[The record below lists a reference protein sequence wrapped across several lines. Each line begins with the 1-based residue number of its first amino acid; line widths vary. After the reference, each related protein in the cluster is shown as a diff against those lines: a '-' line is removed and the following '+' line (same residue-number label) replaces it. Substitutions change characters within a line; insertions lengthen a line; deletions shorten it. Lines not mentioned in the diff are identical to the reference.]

1 MVDNSNRSLRI
12 GNYPGGVATQ
22 QMSKKTSPDS
32 TNERLSVDDLQI
44 GMFVSEL
51 DRPWL
56 GTPFLL
62 QGFLIK
68 NEKELSQLKTLCK
81 SVMIDRR
88 RSVGEHFSSFP
99 RREAHIL
106 ARNASRASSSWEENS
121 EQGDSFFAVLR
132 SLERLEPSAHRI
144 KNTSTQTTSVER
156 EIINSA
162 PIIIDVHRALES
174 IHQGQITSGKI
185 EIDKVSGLVEEIATS
200 IERNPDA
207 MLWLSKLK
215 STDQYSYDH
224 AVDVSVY
231 LMIFGRFLGLDKIAV
246 EQLGQAGMLQ
256 DIGKTR
262 LESDILRKPTALS
275 DKEFQHIQTHVAHTL
290 EILADQSEFS
300 SEVIRI
306 VKGHHERYDGSGYP
320 NSFKG
325 DAIGLKAELSGLID
339 TFCAMTR
346 HRPFRAAVS
355 SQKALESLSSMR
367 GKEFRPALVD
377 QFIQCIGLYPIGSLV
392 ELNTGEVAV
401 VIQQNQVRRL
411 RPRLMILLGPDKS
424 VEKRPISLDLMY
436 DPQTPTGEMYR
447 IIKALPSNAY
457 GIDPAEFFLE

>member
-1 MVDNSNRSLRI
+1 
-12 GNYPGGVATQ
+12 
-22 QMSKKTSPDS
+22 
-32 TNERLSVDDLQI
+32 VDDLQI

-62 QGFLIK
+62 QGFLVK
-68 NEKELSQLKTLCK
+68 NEKEISQLKALCK

-88 RSVGEHFSSFP
+88 RSVGEHYSPPPRRAAPPRAFSS
-99 RREAHIL
+99 
-106 ARNASRASSSWEENS
+106 S
-121 EQGDSFFAVLR
+121 EQNTSEDDDFFAVVH
-132 SLERLEPSAHRI
+132 SLNRLKPSAHRQ
-144 KNTSTQTTSVER
+144 KNNSTQTTSVER

-162 PIIIDVHRALES
+162 PIIGDVHRVLES
-174 IHQGQITSGKI
+174 IHQSRTPSGRI
-185 EIDKVSGLVEEIATS
+185 EIDKVSGLVEEIAAS

-224 AVDVSVY
+224 AVDVSVH
-231 LMIFGRFLGLDKIAV
+231 LMIFGKFLGLDKNAV

-256 DIGKTR
+256 DIGKTK
-262 LESDILRKPTALS
+262 LEPDILRKPTVLS
-275 DKEFQHIQTHVAHTL
+275 DKEFQHVQTHVAHTL
-290 EILADQSEFS
+290 EMLADRSEFS
-300 SEVIRI
+300 SDVITIIR
-306 VKGHHERYDGSGYP
+306 GHHERYDGSGYP
-320 NSFKG
+320 DSFKG
-325 DAIGLKAELSGLID
+325 DAIGLKAELAGLID

-355 SQKALESLSSMR
+355 NQKAMESLSSMR

-377 QFIQCIGLYPIGSLV
+377 QFVQCIGLYPIGSLV

-411 RPRLMILLGPDKS
+411 RPRLMVLLGPDKS
-424 VEKRPISLDLMY
+424 VEKRPINLDLMY
-436 DPQTPTGEMYR
+436 DPKTPTGEMYR
-447 IIKALPSNAY
+447 IIRALPSNAY